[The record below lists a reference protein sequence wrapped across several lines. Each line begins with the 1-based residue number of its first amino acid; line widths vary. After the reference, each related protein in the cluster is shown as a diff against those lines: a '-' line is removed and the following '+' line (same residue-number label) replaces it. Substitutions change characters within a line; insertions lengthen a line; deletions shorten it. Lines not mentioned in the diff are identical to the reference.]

1 MKIDIDLTAQR
12 LQLLDGVTRLR
23 EYAVSTAVN
32 GPGEI
37 RGSGCTPRGRHRIRA
52 KIGTGLPNGAVLR
65 ARRWTREVWSPELGA
80 RYPGRDWI
88 LSRILWLSGVENGR
102 NRLGCV
108 DTFRRYIYLHGT
120 PDVEALGRPASH
132 GCVRM
137 RNEDVIELFDLVCA
151 GTDVELHE

>member
-37 RGSGCTPRGRHRIRA
+37 GGSGCTPRGRHRIRA